1 MFRLAAIMSGAVAGT
16 YLAVSYLVSP
26 LLEYTNEVLVKM
38 DTEQQIKEQQLAILN
53 GADPTILI
61 TPTAVGPEVVDNS
74 VSNCNTGFVKT
85 KKFSEIKGETVMRF
99 TYHDE
104 EHAFVLLDN
113 ETLYFTRKGDSCFNQ
128 KSYDREIHQVGM
140 KELHSCSDKDTE
152 ISCLQ

>member
-1 MFRLAAIMSGAVAGT
+1 MLRLAAIMSGAVAGT
-16 YLAVSYLVSP
+16 YLAVSYLVTP
-26 LLEYTNEVLVKM
+26 IMEYTNKVLVQQ
-38 DTEQQIKEQQLAILN
+38 DSEQQIKEQQLAILN

-61 TPTAVGPEVVDNS
+61 TPTAAGPKVVDNS

-85 KKFSEIKGETVMRF
+85 KKFGEIKGETVMRF

-113 ETLYFTRKGDSCFNQ
+113 ETLYFTRTGDSCFRQ
-128 KSYDREIHQVGM
+128 QSYDREIHQVGM
-140 KELHSCSDKDTE
+140 KALYSCSDKDTE